1 MSSLLGAIGLRVTA
15 SRRRVWL
22 AGFAL
27 FFTLMACWTFASPM
41 TAAPDEPA
49 HITRAASVVRGEFN
63 GPPVH
68 TQAVIAGITRKE
80 IVTGIRLPERYL
92 SLNAMHACYSN
103 KAEVPA
109 GCATSFHGGSQLTDM
124 TTAAGRYNPLY
135 YLAVGWPTLFLNGVD
150 GLYAMRLLTAA
161 ICAALL
167 ASAVV
172 TASEWRRPGVAL
184 LGVCAAATP
193 MVLFLGG
200 VVNPNSVE
208 CAAGILAWAS
218 ILSIFMAPDPALLKH
233 RLARAGI
240 ASATLFCIRPLG
252 LAWVA
257 ATVACAL
264 LVAERGTLRAVLR
277 RRALWFW
284 TGIAGAAFLGG
295 EVWNL
300 THPDYSSTGGTPMTA
315 RQVASWTF
323 NYTPHFIIHMVG
335 DFGWLDAPSPEATM
349 LLWPGVIVGLVLLAW
364 ACSRWREGVAL
375 LGIAVGIFLV
385 PIVAGAAEA
394 QLGPIW
400 QGRYLLPFAAGL
412 PILAAFAIAR
422 YEPLGAAIRGR
433 LVALSIGLLAFA
445 DVLAFYWTLR
455 RYLVGSNGP
464 LIPVHAHWQP
474 PGTWVLWT
482 CAYALLLASQ
492 CLLVMSFERMRSTTF
507 PRQDGLRPTAPQPI
521 AG

>member
-1 MSSLLGAIGLRVTA
+1 MSSLLGAIGLRATA

-27 FFTLMACWTFASPM
+27 FFALMACWSFASPM

-63 GPPVH
+63 GPDVRSE
-68 TQAVIAGITRKE
+68 TTVAGIPREE

-92 SLNAMHACYSN
+92 SLNAMHDCYSDRSWI
-103 KAEVPA
+103 PA
-109 GCATSFHGGSQLTDM
+109 GCASSFHGGSQLTDM

-135 YLAVGWPTLFLNGVD
+135 YLAVGWPTLFLNGLD

-172 TASEWRRPGVAL
+172 TASEWRRPGAAV
-184 LGVCAAATP
+184 LGVCGAATP

-208 CAAGILAWAS
+208 CSAGILAWAS
-218 ILSIFMAPDPALLKH
+218 LLSVFMAPDPLLLKH

-257 ATVACAL
+257 AALACAL

-284 TGIAGAAFLGG
+284 SAIAGAALLGG
-295 EVWNL
+295 EVWNM
-300 THPDYSSTGGTPMTA
+300 THPDNSSTGGKMMTA
-315 RQVASWTF
+315 GQVAKWTF
-323 NYTPHFIIHMVG
+323 NLTPRFIVHMVG
-335 DFGWLDAPSPEATM
+335 DFGWLDAPSPEVTM
-349 LLWPGVIVGLVLLAW
+349 LLWPGVIVGLVRLAW
-364 ACSRWREGVAL
+364 ACGRWREGLAM
-375 LGIAVGIFLV
+375 LGIAIGIFLV
-385 PIVAGAAEA
+385 PMLAGAAEA

-412 PILAAFAIAR
+412 PILAAFTIAR
-422 YEPLGAAIRGR
+422 YDPLATAVLGR
-433 LVALSIGLLAFA
+433 LVGVSIVVLAFA
-445 DVLAFYWTLR
+445 DLMAFFWALR
-455 RYLVGSNGP
+455 RYLVGSHGS
-464 LIPVHAHWQP
+464 LIPLHAHWQP
-474 PGTWVLWT
+474 PGTWVLWV
-482 CAYALLLASQ
+482 CAYGLLLGCQA
-492 CLLVMSFERMRSTTF
+492 LLVMAFVPTRSGGVA
-507 PRQDGLRPTAPQPI
+507 RQDGLQTSTPQPV